1 MLEYNSLSISACI
14 RLSQPFRG
22 WPRINRTTVRD
33 VPNPLSPAPAPF
45 RLRGCEAHV
54 VLISI
59 LRSNAESMEKTPR
72 SIPAGGTESKSSGG
86 NVGGDDTGRGF
97 KYG

>member
-1 MLEYNSLSISACI
+1 MLKHNSLFISVCI

-33 VPNPLSPAPAPF
+33 VPNPSSPAPAPF

-59 LRSNAESMEKTPR
+59 LRSNAESVEKTPR
-72 SIPAGGTESKSSGG
+72 SIPAGGIESKSSGG
-86 NVGGDDTGRGF
+86 KVGGDNSGRGF
-97 KYG
+97 K